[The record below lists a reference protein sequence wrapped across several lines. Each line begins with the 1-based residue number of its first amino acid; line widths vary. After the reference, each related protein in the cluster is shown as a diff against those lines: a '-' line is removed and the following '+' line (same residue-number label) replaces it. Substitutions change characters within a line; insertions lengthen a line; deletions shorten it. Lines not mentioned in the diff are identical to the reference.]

1 MGIVLETI
9 ARNAACDAIVDL
21 IDVGGAGTLEFKSAD
36 SSVAGTNE
44 VATVTFGA
52 TAFGAASTGV
62 ATANSTTDDTSA
74 AGGTVTHFTI
84 FNGSAAPVF
93 RGTVTATGGG
103 GDIEMS
109 TTTVG
114 ATDTVSITSLTATM
128 PTGSL

>member
-21 IDVGGAGTLEFKSAD
+21 IDNGGAGTLEFKSAD
-36 SSVAGTNE
+36 SSVPGTSE
-44 VATVTFGA
+44 VATVTFGV

-74 AGGTVTHFTI
+74 AGGTVAYFTI
-84 FNGSAAPVF
+84 FSGAAAPIF

-103 GDIEMS
+103 GDITMS
-109 TTTVG
+109 TVTVG

>member
-36 SSVAGTNE
+36 SSVAGANE